1 MDGIGQLHSSR
12 ALPPSPVEYNGG
24 LVPKPERKR
33 WRRENLFP
41 LPGIKPRLLGH
52 PARSLDTVYTT
63 DHEMISASG
72 DGGGAL
78 GAGMLDYHW

>member
-1 MDGIGQLHSSR
+1 
-12 ALPPSPVEYNGG
+12 
-24 LVPKPERKR
+24 
-33 WRRENLFP
+33 LFP

-52 PARSLDTVYTT
+52 PARSLDIVYTT

-78 GAGMLDYHW
+78 GRESWTATGRNDRLFQ